1 MRPASRNREELQMPA
16 TSKRILLIDGAHCD
30 RLRKVL
36 DTAIDFA
43 ALLAFLSKSGTIAV
57 AHYHRDLRDTE
68 EAHRQ
73 SRFLEWLSR
82 HGFEVVGD
90 DYSGADDL
98 PKERYGTNLVGLAV
112 DALEVTNPGDEIL
125 LVAGDVKLVPLVA
138 ELVERGATVTL
149 VSTLRGPP
157 SISPHELLVS
167 ECSGLIDLHD
177 HREAIAR
184 A

>member
-1 MRPASRNREELQMPA
+1 MPAS
-16 TSKRILLIDGAHCD
+16 SKRILVIDGAHCD

-43 ALLAFLSKSGTIAV
+43 ALLALLSQSGTIAI
-57 AHYHRDLRDTE
+57 AHYHRDLRDME

-90 DYSGADDL
+90 DYSGAENL
-98 PKERYGTNLVGLAV
+98 PKDRYGTNLVGLAI
-112 DALEVTNPGDEIL
+112 DAIRLANPGDEVL

-149 VSTLRGPP
+149 VSTLHGPP
-157 SISPHELLVS
+157 SISPHELLVA
-167 ECSGLIDLHD
+167 ECSGLIELHD
-177 HREAIAR
+177 HRDAIAF